1 MATLKELADFLQGT
15 VVGNPKLNIQG
26 VSTIKDG
33 KPGTI
38 TFIVHQKY
46 FKYVESTQ
54 ASAVI
59 ASDLEILNGLD
70 GIIVDNPQLAMVKI
84 LDYFSPQ
91 YPSQKGIHKTA
102 IIDSDTV
109 LGKGVSIGP
118 YTIIDRGVIIGDNTV
133 IGANNVIDVDTVIGC
148 DSKIENNIHLHS
160 RTIIGDRC
168 LIHSGVVIGCDGFG
182 FFTQNDINY
191 KISQNGNVSI
201 GNDVELGA
209 NCTID
214 RGTIGETTIGDMC
227 KFDNSVQIAHNVS
240 IGKGCLLTA
249 HVTIA
254 GSTKVGKF
262 CSFGGQAGA
271 IDHISIGD
279 RAILACYTVAMKD
292 LPGGK
297 IYAGAP
303 AREIKEKNRRDA
315 VHIEVKRLKDKMKK
329 LEKDFLI
336 PENK

>member
-1 MATLKELADFLQGT
+1 MPTLKELADFLQGT
-15 VVGNPKLNIQG
+15 VVGNPKLNIRG

-38 TFIVHQKY
+38 TFIVNQKY
-46 FKYVESTQ
+46 FKYIESTQ

-59 ASDLEILNGLD
+59 ASDSEILNDLD
-70 GIIVDNPQLAMVKI
+70 GIIVDNPKLAMVKI

-91 YPSQKGIHKTA
+91 YSSQKGIHKTA
-102 IIDSDTV
+102 IIDADAV

-118 YTIIDRGVIIGDNTV
+118 YSIIDHGVVIGDNRV
-133 IGANNVIDVDTVIGC
+133 IGANNVINADTVIGC
-148 DSKIENNIHLHS
+148 DSEIENSIHLHH

-168 LIHSGVVIGCDGFG
+168 LIHSGTVIGCDGFG

-191 KISQNGNVSI
+191 KVPQNGNVTI

-227 KFDNSVQIAHNVS
+227 KFDNNVQIAHNVS

-254 GSTKVGKF
+254 GSTKVGEF

-292 LPGGK
+292 LTGGK

-315 VHIEVKRLKDKMKK
+315 VHIEVKRLKNKMKE
-329 LEKDFLI
+329 LEKYFLV
-336 PENK
+336 PE

>member
-59 ASDLEILNGLD
+59 VSDLEILNGLD
-70 GIIVDNPQLAMVKI
+70 GIIVDNPQLAKVKE

-91 YPSQKGIHKTA
+91 YRSQKGIHKTA
-102 IIDSDTV
+102 IIDSDAI

-118 YTIIDRGVIIGDNTV
+118 YTIIDGGVIIGDNTV
-133 IGANNVIDVDTVIGC
+133 IGANNVINANTVIGC
-148 DSKIENNIHLHS
+148 DSKIENNIHLHHGS
-160 RTIIGDRC
+160 IIGDRC
-168 LIHSGVVIGCDGFG
+168 LIQSGTVIGCDGFG
-182 FFTQNDINY
+182 FFTENDFNH
-191 KISQNGNVSI
+191 KISQNGNVTI

-214 RGTIGETTIGDMC
+214 RGTIGETIIGDMC

-240 IGKGCLLTA
+240 IGRGCLLTA

-254 GSTKVGKF
+254 GTTTVGEF

-297 IYAGAP
+297 IYSGAP
-303 AREIKEKNRRDA
+303 AREIKDKNRRDA
-315 VHIEVKRLKDKMKK
+315 VHIEVKRLKDKMIQ
-329 LEKDFLI
+329 LEKSLLVS
-336 PENK
+336 E

>member
-1 MATLKELADFLQGT
+1 
-15 VVGNPKLNIQG
+15 
-26 VSTIKDG
+26 
-33 KPGTI
+33 
-38 TFIVHQKY
+38 
-46 FKYVESTQ
+46 
-54 ASAVI
+54 
-59 ASDLEILNGLD
+59 
-70 GIIVDNPQLAMVKI
+70 
-84 LDYFSPQ
+84 
-91 YPSQKGIHKTA
+91 
-102 IIDSDTV
+102 

-133 IGANNVIDVDTVIGC
+133 IGANNVINANTVIGC
-148 DSKIENNIHLHS
+148 DSKIENNIHLHHGS
-160 RTIIGDRC
+160 IIGDRC
-168 LIHSGVVIGCDGFG
+168 LIQSGTVIGCDGFG
-182 FFTQNDINY
+182 FFTENDYNH
-191 KISQNGNVSI
+191 KISQNGNVTI

-254 GSTKVGKF
+254 GSTRVGEF

-297 IYAGAP
+297 IYSGAP
-303 AREIKEKNRRDA
+303 AREIKDKNRRDA
-315 VHIEVKRLKDKMKK
+315 VHIEVKRLQDKMKQ
-329 LEKDFLI
+329 LEKTLLV
-336 PENK
+336 P

>member
-1 MATLKELADFLQGT
+1 MLTLKELAVFLEGT
-15 VVGNPKLNIQG
+15 VVGDPKLNIEG
-26 VSTIKDG
+26 VSTIKNG

-54 ASAVI
+54 ASAI
-59 ASDLEILNGLD
+59 ITSDSEILNDLN
-70 GIIVDNPQLAMVKI
+70 GIIVDNPNLAMVKV

-91 YPSQKGIHKTA
+91 YRSQKGIHKTA
-102 IIDSDTV
+102 IIDSDAV

-118 YTIIDRGVIIGDNTV
+118 YTIIDGGVIIGDNTV
-133 IGANNVIDVDTVIGC
+133 IGANNVINANTVIGC
-148 DSKIENNIHLHS
+148 DSKIENNIHLHHGS
-160 RTIIGDRC
+160 IIGDRC
-168 LIHSGVVIGCDGFG
+168 LIQSGTVIGCDGFG
-182 FFTQNDINY
+182 FFTENDFNH
-191 KISQNGNVSI
+191 KISQNGNVTI

-254 GSTKVGKF
+254 GSTRVGEF

-297 IYAGAP
+297 IYSGAP
-303 AREIKEKNRRDA
+303 AREIKDKNRRDA
-315 VHIEVKRLKDKMKK
+315 VHIEVKRLQDKMKQ
-329 LEKDFLI
+329 LEKTLLV
-336 PENK
+336 P

>member
-1 MATLKELADFLQGT
+1 MPTLKELAYFLQGT

-26 VSTIKDG
+26 VSTIEDG

-70 GIIVDNPQLAMVKI
+70 GIIVDNPQLAMIKI

-91 YPSQKGIHKTA
+91 SPLQKGIHKTA
-102 IIDSDTV
+102 IIDPDTV

-133 IGANNVIDVDTVIGC
+133 IGANSVIDIDTVIGC

-168 LIHSGVVIGCDGFG
+168 LIHSGAVIGCDGFG

-254 GSTKVGKF
+254 GSTKVGEF

-329 LEKDFLI
+329 LEKSFLI

>member
-1 MATLKELADFLQGT
+1 MLTLKELAVFLEGT
-15 VVGNPKLNIQG
+15 VVGDPKLNIEG
-26 VSTIKDG
+26 VSTIKNG

-54 ASAVI
+54 ASAI
-59 ASDLEILNGLD
+59 ITSDSEILNDLN
-70 GIIVDNPQLAMVKI
+70 GIIVDNPNLAMVKV

-102 IIDSDTV
+102 IIDPNAV

-133 IGANNVIDVDTVIGC
+133 IGANNVINANTVIGC
-148 DSKIENNIHLHS
+148 DSKIENNIHLHHGS
-160 RTIIGDRC
+160 IIGDRC
-168 LIHSGVVIGCDGFG
+168 LIQSGTVIGCDGFG
-182 FFTQNDINY
+182 FFTENDYNH
-191 KISQNGNVSI
+191 KISQNGNVTI

-240 IGKGCLLTA
+240 IGKGSLLTA

-254 GSTKVGKF
+254 GSTRVGEF

-297 IYAGAP
+297 IYSGAP
-303 AREIKEKNRRDA
+303 AREIKDKNRRDA
-315 VHIEVKRLKDKMKK
+315 VHIEVKRLQDKMKQ
-329 LEKDFLI
+329 LEKTLLV
-336 PENK
+336 P

>member
-1 MATLKELADFLQGT
+1 LLTLKELAVFLEGT
-15 VVGNPKLNIQG
+15 VVGDPKLNIEG
-26 VSTIKDG
+26 VSTIKNG

-54 ASAVI
+54 ASAI
-59 ASDLEILNGLD
+59 ITSDSEILNDLN
-70 GIIVDNPQLAMVKI
+70 GIIVDNPKLAMVKV

-102 IIDSDTV
+102 IIDSDAV

-118 YTIIDRGVIIGDNTV
+118 YTIIDGGVIIGDNTV
-133 IGANNVIDVDTVIGC
+133 IGANNVINANTVIGC
-148 DSKIENNIHLHS
+148 DSKIENNIHLHHGS
-160 RTIIGDRC
+160 IIGDRC
-168 LIHSGVVIGCDGFG
+168 LIQSGTVIGCDGFG
-182 FFTQNDINY
+182 FFTENDFNH
-191 KISQNGNVSI
+191 KISQNGNVTI

-254 GSTKVGKF
+254 GSTRVGEF

-297 IYAGAP
+297 IYSGAP
-303 AREIKEKNRRDA
+303 AREIKDKNRRDA
-315 VHIEVKRLKDKMKK
+315 VHIEVKRLQNKMKQ
-329 LEKDFLI
+329 LEKTLLV
-336 PENK
+336 P

>member
-59 ASDLEILNGLD
+59 VSDLEMLNGLD
-70 GIIVDNPQLAMVKI
+70 GIIVDNPKLAMVKI

-102 IIDSDTV
+102 IIDPDAV

-118 YTIIDRGVIIGDNTV
+118 YTIIDGGVIIGDNTV
-133 IGANNVIDVDTVIGC
+133 IGANNVINANTVIGC
-148 DSKIENNIHLHS
+148 DSKIENNIHLHHGS
-160 RTIIGDRC
+160 IIGDRC
-168 LIHSGVVIGCDGFG
+168 LIQSGTVIGCDGFG
-182 FFTQNDINY
+182 FFTENDFNH
-191 KISQNGNVSI
+191 KISQNGNVTI

-254 GSTKVGKF
+254 GSTRVGEF

-303 AREIKEKNRRDA
+303 AREIKDKNRRDA
-315 VHIEVKRLKDKMKK
+315 VHLEVKRLKDKMLQ
-329 LEKDFLI
+329 LEKSLLV
-336 PENK
+336 PE

>member
-1 MATLKELADFLQGT
+1 MPTLKELADFLQGT
-15 VVGNPKLNIQG
+15 VVGNPKLNIRG

-38 TFIVHQKY
+38 TFIVNQKY
-46 FKYVESTQ
+46 FKYIESTQ

-59 ASDLEILNGLD
+59 ASDSEILNDLD
-70 GIIVDNPQLAMVKI
+70 GIIVDNPKLAMVKI

-91 YPSQKGIHKTA
+91 YSSQKGIHKTA
-102 IIDSDTV
+102 IIDADAV

-118 YTIIDRGVIIGDNTV
+118 YSIIDRGVVIGDNTV
-133 IGANNVIDVDTVIGC
+133 IGANNVINADTVIGC
-148 DSKIENNIHLHS
+148 DSEIENSIHLHH

-168 LIHSGVVIGCDGFG
+168 LIHSGTVIGCDGFG

-191 KISQNGNVSI
+191 KVPQNGNVTI

-227 KFDNSVQIAHNVS
+227 KFDNNVQIAHNVS

-254 GSTKVGKF
+254 GSTKVGEF

-292 LPGGK
+292 LTGGK

-315 VHIEVKRLKDKMKK
+315 VHIEVKRLKNKMKE
-329 LEKDFLI
+329 LEKYFLVS
-336 PENK
+336 E

>member
-1 MATLKELADFLQGT
+1 MLTLKELAVFLEGT
-15 VVGNPKLNIQG
+15 VVGDPKLNIEG
-26 VSTIKDG
+26 VSTIKNG

-54 ASAVI
+54 ASAI
-59 ASDLEILNGLD
+59 ITSDSEILNDLN
-70 GIIVDNPQLAMVKI
+70 GIIVDNPNLAMVKV

-91 YPSQKGIHKTA
+91 YRSQKGIHKTA
-102 IIDSDTV
+102 IIDSDAV

-118 YTIIDRGVIIGDNTV
+118 YTIIDGGVIIGDNTV
-133 IGANNVIDVDTVIGC
+133 IGANNVINANTVIGC
-148 DSKIENNIHLHS
+148 DSKIENNIHLHHGS
-160 RTIIGDRC
+160 IIGDRC
-168 LIHSGVVIGCDGFG
+168 LIQSGTVIGCDGFG
-182 FFTQNDINY
+182 FFTENDFNH
-191 KISQNGNVSI
+191 KISQNGNVTI

-254 GSTKVGKF
+254 GSTRVGEF

-297 IYAGAP
+297 IYSGAP
-303 AREIKEKNRRDA
+303 AREIKDKNRRDA
-315 VHIEVKRLKDKMKK
+315 VHIEVKRLQDKMKQ
-329 LEKDFLI
+329 LEKSLLV
-336 PENK
+336 P

>member
-1 MATLKELADFLQGT
+1 LLTLKELAVFLEGT
-15 VVGNPKLNIQG
+15 VVGDPKLNIEG
-26 VSTIKDG
+26 VSTIKNG

-54 ASAVI
+54 ASAI
-59 ASDLEILNGLD
+59 ITSDSEILNDLN
-70 GIIVDNPQLAMVKI
+70 GIIVDNPNLAMVKV

-91 YPSQKGIHKTA
+91 YRSQKGIHKTA
-102 IIDSDTV
+102 IIDSDAI

-118 YTIIDRGVIIGDNTV
+118 YTIIDGGVIIGDNTV
-133 IGANNVIDVDTVIGC
+133 IGANNVINANTVIGC
-148 DSKIENNIHLHS
+148 DSKIENNIHLHHGS
-160 RTIIGDRC
+160 IIGDRC
-168 LIHSGVVIGCDGFG
+168 LIQSGTVIGCDGFG
-182 FFTQNDINY
+182 FFTENDFNH
-191 KISQNGNVSI
+191 KISQNGNVTI

-254 GSTKVGKF
+254 GSTRVGEF

-297 IYAGAP
+297 IYSGAP
-303 AREIKEKNRRDA
+303 AREIKDKNRRDA
-315 VHIEVKRLKDKMKK
+315 VHIEVKRLQNKMKQ
-329 LEKDFLI
+329 LEKTLLV
-336 PENK
+336 P

>member
-1 MATLKELADFLQGT
+1 MVTLKELADFLQGI

-70 GIIVDNPQLAMVKI
+70 GIIVDNPQLAMIKI

-91 YPSQKGIHKTA
+91 SPLQKGIHKTA
-102 IIDSDTV
+102 IIDPDTV

-133 IGANNVIDVDTVIGC
+133 IGANSVIDIDTVIGC

-168 LIHSGVVIGCDGFG
+168 LIHSGAVIGCDGFG

-191 KISQNGNVSI
+191 KIPQNGNVSI

-254 GSTKVGKF
+254 GSTKVGEF

-329 LEKDFLI
+329 LEKSFLI

>member
-1 MATLKELADFLQGT
+1 MLTLKELAVFLEGT
-15 VVGNPKLNIQG
+15 VVGDPKLNIEG
-26 VSTIKDG
+26 VSTIKNG

-54 ASAVI
+54 ASAI
-59 ASDLEILNGLD
+59 ITSDSEILNDLN
-70 GIIVDNPQLAMVKI
+70 GIIVDNPKLAMVKV

-102 IIDSDTV
+102 IIDPDAV
-109 LGKGVSIGP
+109 LGKGVTIGP
-118 YTIIDRGVIIGDNTV
+118 YTIIDGGVIIGDNTV
-133 IGANNVIDVDTVIGC
+133 IGANNVINANTVIGC
-148 DSKIENNIHLHS
+148 DSKIENNIHLHHGS
-160 RTIIGDRC
+160 IIGDRC
-168 LIHSGVVIGCDGFG
+168 LIQSGTVIGCDGFG
-182 FFTQNDINY
+182 FFTENDFNH
-191 KISQNGNVSI
+191 KISQNGNVTI

-254 GSTKVGKF
+254 GSTRVGEF

-279 RAILACYTVAMKD
+279 HAILACYTVAMKD

-297 IYAGAP
+297 IYSGAP
-303 AREIKEKNRRDA
+303 AREIKDKNRRDA
-315 VHIEVKRLKDKMKK
+315 VHIEVKRLQDKMKQ
-329 LEKDFLI
+329 LEKSLLV
-336 PENK
+336 PE

>member
-1 MATLKELADFLQGT
+1 MPTLKELADFLQGT
-15 VVGNPKLNIQG
+15 VVGNPKLNIRG

-38 TFIVHQKY
+38 TFIVNQKY
-46 FKYVESTQ
+46 FKYIESTQ

-59 ASDLEILNGLD
+59 ASDSEILNGLD
-70 GIIVDNPQLAMVKI
+70 GIIVNNPKLAMVKI

-91 YPSQKGIHKTA
+91 YSSQKGIHKTA
-102 IIDSDTV
+102 IIDADAV

-118 YTIIDRGVIIGDNTV
+118 YSIIDRGVVIGDNTV
-133 IGANNVIDVDTVIGC
+133 IGANNVINADTVIGC
-148 DSKIENNIHLHS
+148 DSEIENSIHLHH

-168 LIHSGVVIGCDGFG
+168 LIHSGTVIGCDGFG

-191 KISQNGNVSI
+191 KVPQNGNVTI

-227 KFDNSVQIAHNVS
+227 KFDNNVQIAHNVS

-254 GSTKVGKF
+254 GSTKVGEF

-292 LPGGK
+292 LTGGK

-315 VHIEVKRLKDKMKK
+315 VHIEVKRLKNKMKE
-329 LEKDFLI
+329 LEKYFLV
-336 PENK
+336 PE

>member
-1 MATLKELADFLQGT
+1 MLTLKELAVFLEGT
-15 VVGNPKLNIQG
+15 VVGDPKLNIEG
-26 VSTIKDG
+26 VSTIIDG
-33 KPGTI
+33 NPGTI
-38 TFIVHQKY
+38 TFIVHKKY

-54 ASAVI
+54 ASAI
-59 ASDLEILNGLD
+59 ITSDSEILNDLN
-70 GIIVDNPQLAMVKI
+70 GIIVDNPKLAMVKV

-102 IIDSDTV
+102 IIDSDAV

-118 YTIIDRGVIIGDNTV
+118 YTIIDGGVIIGDNTV
-133 IGANNVIDVDTVIGC
+133 IGANNVINANTVIGC
-148 DSKIENNIHLHS
+148 DSKIENNIHLHHGS
-160 RTIIGDRC
+160 IIGDRC
-168 LIHSGVVIGCDGFG
+168 LIQSGTVIGCDGFG
-182 FFTQNDINY
+182 FFTENDFNH
-191 KISQNGNVSI
+191 KISQNGNVTI

-254 GSTKVGKF
+254 GSTRVGEF

-297 IYAGAP
+297 IYSGAP
-303 AREIKEKNRRDA
+303 AREIKDKNRRDA
-315 VHIEVKRLKDKMKK
+315 VHIEVKRLQDKMKQ
-329 LEKDFLI
+329 LEKSLLVS
-336 PENK
+336 

>member
-1 MATLKELADFLQGT
+1 MPTLKELADFLQGT
-15 VVGNPKLNIQG
+15 VVGNPKLNIRG

-38 TFIVHQKY
+38 TFIVNQKY
-46 FKYVESTQ
+46 FKYIESTQ

-59 ASDLEILNGLD
+59 ASDSEILNDLD
-70 GIIVDNPQLAMVKI
+70 GIIVDNPKLAMVKI

-91 YPSQKGIHKTA
+91 YSSQKGIHKTA
-102 IIDSDTV
+102 IIDADAV

-118 YTIIDRGVIIGDNTV
+118 YSIIDRGVVIGDNTV
-133 IGANNVIDVDTVIGC
+133 IGANNVINADTVIGC
-148 DSKIENNIHLHS
+148 DSEIENSIHLHH

-168 LIHSGVVIGCDGFG
+168 LIHSGTVIGCDGFG

-191 KISQNGNVSI
+191 KVPQNGNVTI

-227 KFDNSVQIAHNVS
+227 KFDNNVQIAHNVS

-254 GSTKVGKF
+254 GSTKVGEL

-292 LPGGK
+292 LTGGK

-315 VHIEVKRLKDKMKK
+315 VHIEVKRLKNKMKE
-329 LEKDFLI
+329 LEKHFLV
-336 PENK
+336 PE

>member
-1 MATLKELADFLQGT
+1 MLTLKELAVFLEGT
-15 VVGNPKLNIQG
+15 VVGDPKLNIEG
-26 VSTIKDG
+26 VSTIKNG

-54 ASAVI
+54 ASAI
-59 ASDLEILNGLD
+59 ITSDSEILNDLN
-70 GIIVDNPQLAMVKI
+70 GIIVDNPNLAMVKV

-91 YPSQKGIHKTA
+91 YRSQKGIHKTA
-102 IIDSDTV
+102 IIDSDAI

-118 YTIIDRGVIIGDNTV
+118 YTIIDGGVIIGDNTV
-133 IGANNVIDVDTVIGC
+133 IGANNVINANTVIGC
-148 DSKIENNIHLHS
+148 DSKIENNIHLHHGS
-160 RTIIGDRC
+160 IIGDRC
-168 LIHSGVVIGCDGFG
+168 LIQSGTVIGCDGFG
-182 FFTQNDINY
+182 FFTENDFNH
-191 KISQNGNVSI
+191 KISQNGNVTI

-254 GSTKVGKF
+254 GSTRVGEF

-297 IYAGAP
+297 IYSGAP
-303 AREIKEKNRRDA
+303 AREIKDKNRRDA
-315 VHIEVKRLKDKMKK
+315 VHIEVKRLQDKMKQ
-329 LEKDFLI
+329 LEKSLLV
-336 PENK
+336 PE

>member
-1 MATLKELADFLQGT
+1 
-15 VVGNPKLNIQG
+15 
-26 VSTIKDG
+26 
-33 KPGTI
+33 
-38 TFIVHQKY
+38 
-46 FKYVESTQ
+46 
-54 ASAVI
+54 
-59 ASDLEILNGLD
+59 
-70 GIIVDNPQLAMVKI
+70 MVKV

-102 IIDSDTV
+102 IIDSDAV

-118 YTIIDRGVIIGDNTV
+118 YTIIDGGVIIGDNTV
-133 IGANNVIDVDTVIGC
+133 IGANNVINANTVIGC
-148 DSKIENNIHLHS
+148 DSKIENNIHLHHGS
-160 RTIIGDRC
+160 IIGDRC
-168 LIHSGVVIGCDGFG
+168 LIQSGTVIGCDGFG
-182 FFTQNDINY
+182 FFTENDFNH
-191 KISQNGNVSI
+191 KISQNGNVTI

-254 GSTKVGKF
+254 GSTKVGEF

-297 IYAGAP
+297 IYSGAP
-303 AREIKEKNRRDA
+303 AREIKDKNRRDA
-315 VHIEVKRLKDKMKK
+315 VHLEVKRLQDKMKQ
-329 LEKDFLI
+329 LEKTLLV
-336 PENK
+336 P

>member
-1 MATLKELADFLQGT
+1 MLTLKELAVFLEGT
-15 VVGNPKLNIQG
+15 VVGDPKLNIEG
-26 VSTIKDG
+26 VSTIKNG

-54 ASAVI
+54 ASAI
-59 ASDLEILNGLD
+59 ITSDSEILNDLN
-70 GIIVDNPQLAMVKI
+70 GIIVDNPNLAMVKV

-102 IIDSDTV
+102 IIDPNAV

-133 IGANNVIDVDTVIGC
+133 IGANNVINANTVIGC
-148 DSKIENNIHLHS
+148 DSKIENNIHLHHGS
-160 RTIIGDRC
+160 IIGDRC
-168 LIHSGVVIGCDGFG
+168 LIQSGTVIGCDGFG
-182 FFTQNDINY
+182 FFTENDYNH
-191 KISQNGNVSI
+191 KISQNGNVTI

-254 GSTKVGKF
+254 GSTRVGEF

-297 IYAGAP
+297 IYSGAP
-303 AREIKEKNRRDA
+303 AREIKDKNRRDA
-315 VHIEVKRLKDKMKK
+315 VHIEVKRLQDKMKQ
-329 LEKDFLI
+329 LEKTLLV
-336 PENK
+336 P

>member
-1 MATLKELADFLQGT
+1 MLTLKELAVFLEGT
-15 VVGNPKLNIQG
+15 VVGDPKLNIEG
-26 VSTIKDG
+26 VSTIKNG

-54 ASAVI
+54 ASAI
-59 ASDLEILNGLD
+59 ITSDSEILNDLN
-70 GIIVDNPQLAMVKI
+70 GIIVDNPKLAMVKV

-102 IIDSDTV
+102 IIDPNAV

-133 IGANNVIDVDTVIGC
+133 IGANNVINANTVIGC
-148 DSKIENNIHLHS
+148 DSKIENNIHLHHGS
-160 RTIIGDRC
+160 IIGDRC
-168 LIHSGVVIGCDGFG
+168 LIQSGTVIGCDGFG
-182 FFTQNDINY
+182 FFTENDYNH
-191 KISQNGNVSI
+191 KISQNGNVTI

-240 IGKGCLLTA
+240 IGKGSLLTA

-254 GSTKVGKF
+254 GSTRVGEF

-297 IYAGAP
+297 IYSGAP
-303 AREIKEKNRRDA
+303 AREIKDKNRRDA
-315 VHIEVKRLKDKMKK
+315 VHLEVKRLQDKMKQ
-329 LEKDFLI
+329 LEKTLLV
-336 PENK
+336 P

>member
-1 MATLKELADFLQGT
+1 LLTLKELAVFLEGT
-15 VVGNPKLNIQG
+15 VVGDPKLNIEG
-26 VSTIKDG
+26 VSTIKNG

-54 ASAVI
+54 ASAI
-59 ASDLEILNGLD
+59 ITSDSEILNDLN
-70 GIIVDNPQLAMVKI
+70 GIIVDNPNLAMVKV

-91 YPSQKGIHKTA
+91 YRSQKGIHKTA
-102 IIDSDTV
+102 IIDSDAI

-118 YTIIDRGVIIGDNTV
+118 YTIIDGGVIIGDNTV
-133 IGANNVIDVDTVIGC
+133 IGANNVINANTVIGC
-148 DSKIENNIHLHS
+148 DSKIENNIHLHHGS
-160 RTIIGDRC
+160 IIGDRC
-168 LIHSGVVIGCDGFG
+168 LIQSGTVIGCDGFG
-182 FFTQNDINY
+182 FFTENDFNH
-191 KISQNGNVSI
+191 KISQNGNVTI

-254 GSTKVGKF
+254 GSTRVGEF

-297 IYAGAP
+297 IYSGAP
-303 AREIKEKNRRDA
+303 AREIKDKNRRDA
-315 VHIEVKRLKDKMKK
+315 VHIEVKRLQDKMKQ
-329 LEKDFLI
+329 LEKSLLV
-336 PENK
+336 P

>member
-1 MATLKELADFLQGT
+1 
-15 VVGNPKLNIQG
+15 
-26 VSTIKDG
+26 
-33 KPGTI
+33 
-38 TFIVHQKY
+38 
-46 FKYVESTQ
+46 
-54 ASAVI
+54 
-59 ASDLEILNGLD
+59 
-70 GIIVDNPQLAMVKI
+70 MVKI

-102 IIDSDTV
+102 IIDPDAV

-133 IGANNVIDVDTVIGC
+133 IGANNVINANTVIGC
-148 DSKIENNIHLHS
+148 DSKIENNIHLHHGS
-160 RTIIGDRC
+160 IIGDRC
-168 LIHSGVVIGCDGFG
+168 LIQSGTVIGCDGFG
-182 FFTQNDINY
+182 FFTENDFNH
-191 KISQNGNVSI
+191 KISQNGNVTI

-240 IGKGCLLTA
+240 IGRGCLLTA

-254 GSTKVGKF
+254 GSTKVGEF

-303 AREIKEKNRRDA
+303 AREIKDKNRRDA
-315 VHIEVKRLKDKMKK
+315 VHIEVKRLKDKMIQ
-329 LEKDFLI
+329 LEKSLLV
-336 PENK
+336 PE

>member
-1 MATLKELADFLQGT
+1 M
-15 VVGNPKLNIQG
+15 
-26 VSTIKDG
+26 
-33 KPGTI
+33 
-38 TFIVHQKY
+38 
-46 FKYVESTQ
+46 
-54 ASAVI
+54 
-59 ASDLEILNGLD
+59 
-70 GIIVDNPQLAMVKI
+70 
-84 LDYFSPQ
+84 DYFSPQ

-102 IIDSDTV
+102 IIDPNSV

-133 IGANNVIDVDTVIGC
+133 IGANNVINANTVIGC
-148 DSKIENNIHLHS
+148 DSKIENNIHLHHGS
-160 RTIIGDRC
+160 IIGDRC
-168 LIHSGVVIGCDGFG
+168 LIQSGTVIGCDGFG
-182 FFTQNDINY
+182 FFTENDFNH
-191 KISQNGNVSI
+191 KISQNGNVTI

-254 GSTKVGKF
+254 GSTRVGEF

-279 RAILACYTVAMKD
+279 RVILACYTVAMKD

-297 IYAGAP
+297 IYSGAP
-303 AREIKEKNRRDA
+303 AREIKDKNRRDA
-315 VHIEVKRLKDKMKK
+315 VHIEVKRLQDKMKQ
-329 LEKDFLI
+329 LEKTLLV
-336 PENK
+336 P

>member
-1 MATLKELADFLQGT
+1 MLTLKELAVFLEGT
-15 VVGNPKLNIQG
+15 VVGDPKLNIEG
-26 VSTIKDG
+26 VSTIKNG

-54 ASAVI
+54 ASAI
-59 ASDLEILNGLD
+59 ITSDSEILNDLN
-70 GIIVDNPQLAMVKI
+70 GIIVDNPKLAMVKV

-102 IIDSDTV
+102 IIDPNAV

-133 IGANNVIDVDTVIGC
+133 IGANNVINANTVIGC
-148 DSKIENNIHLHS
+148 DSKIENNIHLHHGS
-160 RTIIGDRC
+160 IIGDRC
-168 LIHSGVVIGCDGFG
+168 LIQSGTVIGCDGFG
-182 FFTQNDINY
+182 FFTENDYNH
-191 KISQNGNVSI
+191 KISQNGNVTI

-240 IGKGCLLTA
+240 IGKGSLLTA

-254 GSTKVGKF
+254 GSTRVGEF

-297 IYAGAP
+297 IYSGAP
-303 AREIKEKNRRDA
+303 AREIKDKNRRDA
-315 VHIEVKRLKDKMKK
+315 VHIEVKRLQDKMKQ
-329 LEKDFLI
+329 LEKTLLV
-336 PENK
+336 P

>member
-1 MATLKELADFLQGT
+1 LLTLKELAVFLEGT
-15 VVGNPKLNIQG
+15 VVGDPKLNIEG
-26 VSTIKDG
+26 VSTIKNG

-54 ASAVI
+54 ASAI
-59 ASDLEILNGLD
+59 ITSDSEILNDLN
-70 GIIVDNPQLAMVKI
+70 GIIVDNPKLAMVKV

-91 YPSQKGIHKTA
+91 YRSQKGIHKTA
-102 IIDSDTV
+102 IIDSDAI

-133 IGANNVIDVDTVIGC
+133 IGANNVINANTVIGC
-148 DSKIENNIHLHS
+148 DSKIENNIHLHHGS
-160 RTIIGDRC
+160 IIGDRC
-168 LIHSGVVIGCDGFG
+168 LIQSGTVIGCDGFG
-182 FFTQNDINY
+182 FFTENDYNH
-191 KISQNGNVSI
+191 KISQNGNVTI

-240 IGKGCLLTA
+240 IGKGSLLTA

-254 GSTKVGKF
+254 GSTRVGEF

-297 IYAGAP
+297 IYSGAP
-303 AREIKEKNRRDA
+303 AREIKDKNRRDA
-315 VHIEVKRLKDKMKK
+315 VHIEVKRLQDKMKQ
-329 LEKDFLI
+329 LEKTLLV
-336 PENK
+336 P

>member
-1 MATLKELADFLQGT
+1 MLTLKELAVFLEGT
-15 VVGNPKLNIQG
+15 VVGDPKLNIEG
-26 VSTIKDG
+26 VSTIKNG

-38 TFIVHQKY
+38 TFIVHKKY

-54 ASAVI
+54 ASAI
-59 ASDLEILNGLD
+59 ITSDSEILNDLN
-70 GIIVDNPQLAMVKI
+70 GIIVDNPKLAMVKV

-102 IIDSDTV
+102 IIDSDAI

-133 IGANNVIDVDTVIGC
+133 IGANNVINANTVIGC
-148 DSKIENNIHLHS
+148 DSKIENNIHLHHGS
-160 RTIIGDRC
+160 IIGDRC
-168 LIHSGVVIGCDGFG
+168 LIQSGTVIGCDGFG
-182 FFTQNDINY
+182 FFTENDYNH
-191 KISQNGNVSI
+191 KISQNGNVTI

-254 GSTKVGKF
+254 GSTRVGEF

-297 IYAGAP
+297 IYSGAP
-303 AREIKEKNRRDA
+303 AREIKDKNRRDA
-315 VHIEVKRLKDKMKK
+315 VHIEVKRLQDKMKQ
-329 LEKDFLI
+329 LEKSLLV
-336 PENK
+336 PE

>member
-1 MATLKELADFLQGT
+1 MLTLKELAVFLEGT
-15 VVGNPKLNIQG
+15 VVGDPKLNIEG
-26 VSTIKDG
+26 VSTIKNG

-54 ASAVI
+54 ASAI
-59 ASDLEILNGLD
+59 ITSDSEILNDLN
-70 GIIVDNPQLAMVKI
+70 GIIVDNPKLAMVKV

-102 IIDSDTV
+102 IIDSDAI

-133 IGANNVIDVDTVIGC
+133 IGANNVINANTVIGC
-148 DSKIENNIHLHS
+148 DSKIENNIHLHHGS
-160 RTIIGDRC
+160 IIGDRC
-168 LIHSGVVIGCDGFG
+168 LIQSGTVIGCDGFG
-182 FFTQNDINY
+182 FFTENDYNH
-191 KISQNGNVSI
+191 KISQNGNVTI

-254 GSTKVGKF
+254 GSTRVGEF

-297 IYAGAP
+297 IYSGAP
-303 AREIKEKNRRDA
+303 AREIKDKNRRDA
-315 VHIEVKRLKDKMKK
+315 VHIEVKRLQNKMKQ
-329 LEKDFLI
+329 LEKSLLV
-336 PENK
+336 PK

>member
-1 MATLKELADFLQGT
+1 MPTLKELADFLQGT
-15 VVGNPKLNIQG
+15 VVGNPKLNIRG

-38 TFIVHQKY
+38 TFIVNQKY
-46 FKYVESTQ
+46 FKYIESTQ

-59 ASDLEILNGLD
+59 ASDSEILNDLD
-70 GIIVDNPQLAMVKI
+70 GIIVDNPKLAMVKI

-91 YPSQKGIHKTA
+91 YYSQKGIHKTA
-102 IIDSDTV
+102 IIDADAV

-118 YTIIDRGVIIGDNTV
+118 YSIIDRGVVIGDNTV
-133 IGANNVIDVDTVIGC
+133 IGANNVINADTVIGC
-148 DSKIENNIHLHS
+148 DSEIENSIHLHH

-168 LIHSGVVIGCDGFG
+168 LIHSGTVIGCDGFG

-191 KISQNGNVSI
+191 KVPQNGNVTI

-227 KFDNSVQIAHNVS
+227 KFDNNVQIAHNVS

-254 GSTKVGKF
+254 GSTKVGEF

-292 LPGGK
+292 LTGGK

-315 VHIEVKRLKDKMKK
+315 VHIEVKRLKNKMKE
-329 LEKDFLI
+329 LEKYFLV
-336 PENK
+336 PE

>member
-1 MATLKELADFLQGT
+1 LATLKELADFLQGI

-38 TFIVHQKY
+38 TFIIHQKY

-70 GIIVDNPQLAMVKI
+70 GIIVDNPQLAMIKI

-91 YPSQKGIHKTA
+91 SPLQKGIHKTA
-102 IIDSDTV
+102 IIDPDTV

-133 IGANNVIDVDTVIGC
+133 IGANSVIDIDTVIGC

-168 LIHSGVVIGCDGFG
+168 LIHSGAVIGCDGFG

-254 GSTKVGKF
+254 GSTKVGEF

-329 LEKDFLI
+329 LEKSFLI

>member
-1 MATLKELADFLQGT
+1 LLTLKELAVFLEGT
-15 VVGNPKLNIQG
+15 VVGDPKLNIEG
-26 VSTIKDG
+26 VSTIKNG

-54 ASAVI
+54 ASAI
-59 ASDLEILNGLD
+59 ITSDSEILNDLN
-70 GIIVDNPQLAMVKI
+70 GIIVDNPKLAMVKV

-102 IIDSDTV
+102 IIDSDAV

-118 YTIIDRGVIIGDNTV
+118 YTIIDGGVIIGDNTV
-133 IGANNVIDVDTVIGC
+133 IGANNVINANTVIGC
-148 DSKIENNIHLHS
+148 DSKIENNIHLHHGS
-160 RTIIGDRC
+160 IIGDRC
-168 LIHSGVVIGCDGFG
+168 LIQSGTVIGCDGFG
-182 FFTQNDINY
+182 FFTENDFNH
-191 KISQNGNVSI
+191 KISQNGNVTI

-254 GSTKVGKF
+254 GSTRVGEF

-297 IYAGAP
+297 IYSGAP
-303 AREIKEKNRRDA
+303 AREIKDKNRRDA
-315 VHIEVKRLKDKMKK
+315 VHIEVKRLQDKMKQ
-329 LEKDFLI
+329 LEKSLLVS
-336 PENK
+336 

>member
-1 MATLKELADFLQGT
+1 MLTLKELAVFLEGT
-15 VVGNPKLNIQG
+15 VVGDPKLNIEG
-26 VSTIKDG
+26 VSTIKNG

-54 ASAVI
+54 ASAI
-59 ASDLEILNGLD
+59 ITSDSEILNDLN
-70 GIIVDNPQLAMVKI
+70 GIIVDNPNLAMVKV

-91 YPSQKGIHKTA
+91 YSSQKGIHKTA
-102 IIDSDTV
+102 IIDSDAV

-118 YTIIDRGVIIGDNTV
+118 YTIIDGGVIIGDNTV
-133 IGANNVIDVDTVIGC
+133 IGANNVINANTVIGC
-148 DSKIENNIHLHS
+148 DSKIENNIHLHHGS
-160 RTIIGDRC
+160 IIGDRC
-168 LIHSGVVIGCDGFG
+168 LIQSGTVIGCDGFG
-182 FFTQNDINY
+182 FFTENDFNH
-191 KISQNGNVSI
+191 KISQNGNVAI

-254 GSTKVGKF
+254 GSTRVGEF

-279 RAILACYTVAMKD
+279 RTILACYTVAMKD

-303 AREIKEKNRRDA
+303 AREIKDKNRRDA
-315 VHIEVKRLKDKMKK
+315 VHIEVKRLQDKMKQ
-329 LEKDFLI
+329 LEKSLLV
-336 PENK
+336 PE

>member
-1 MATLKELADFLQGT
+1 MLTLKELAVFLEGT
-15 VVGNPKLNIQG
+15 VVGDPKLNIEG
-26 VSTIKDG
+26 VSTIKNG

-54 ASAVI
+54 ASAI
-59 ASDLEILNGLD
+59 ITSDSEILNDLN
-70 GIIVDNPQLAMVKI
+70 GIIVDNPKLAMVKV

-102 IIDSDTV
+102 IIDPNAV

-133 IGANNVIDVDTVIGC
+133 IGANNVINANTVIGC
-148 DSKIENNIHLHS
+148 DSKIENNIHLHHGS
-160 RTIIGDRC
+160 IIGDRC
-168 LIHSGVVIGCDGFG
+168 LIQSGTVIGCDGFG
-182 FFTQNDINY
+182 FFTENDYNH
-191 KISQNGNVSI
+191 KISQNGNVTI

-254 GSTKVGKF
+254 GSTRVGEF

-297 IYAGAP
+297 IYSGAP
-303 AREIKEKNRRDA
+303 AREIKDKNRRDA
-315 VHIEVKRLKDKMKK
+315 VHIEVKRLQDKMKQ
-329 LEKDFLI
+329 LEKTLLV
-336 PENK
+336 P

>member
-1 MATLKELADFLQGT
+1 MLTLKELAVFLEGT
-15 VVGNPKLNIQG
+15 VVGDPKLNIEG
-26 VSTIKDG
+26 VSTIIDG
-33 KPGTI
+33 NPGTI

-54 ASAVI
+54 ASAI
-59 ASDLEILNGLD
+59 ITSDSEILNDLN
-70 GIIVDNPQLAMVKI
+70 GIIVDNPKLAMVKV

-102 IIDSDTV
+102 IIDSDAI

-118 YTIIDRGVIIGDNTV
+118 YTIIDGGVIIGDNTV
-133 IGANNVIDVDTVIGC
+133 IGANNVINANTVIGC
-148 DSKIENNIHLHS
+148 DSKIENNIHLHHGS
-160 RTIIGDRC
+160 IIGDRC
-168 LIHSGVVIGCDGFG
+168 LIQSGTVIGCDGFG
-182 FFTQNDINY
+182 FFTENDFNH
-191 KISQNGNVSI
+191 KISQNGNVAI

-254 GSTKVGKF
+254 GSTRVGEF

-297 IYAGAP
+297 IYSGAP
-303 AREIKEKNRRDA
+303 AREIKDKNRRDA
-315 VHIEVKRLKDKMKK
+315 VHLEVKRLQDKMKQ
-329 LEKDFLI
+329 LEKSLLV
-336 PENK
+336 PE

>member
-1 MATLKELADFLQGT
+1 MLTLKELAVFLEGT
-15 VVGNPKLNIQG
+15 VVGDPKLNIEG
-26 VSTIKDG
+26 VSTIKNG

-54 ASAVI
+54 ASAI
-59 ASDLEILNGLD
+59 ITSDSEILNDLN
-70 GIIVDNPQLAMVKI
+70 GIIVDNPNLAMVKV

-102 IIDSDTV
+102 IIDPDAV

-133 IGANNVIDVDTVIGC
+133 IGANNVINANTVIGC
-148 DSKIENNIHLHS
+148 DSKIENNIHLHHGS
-160 RTIIGDRC
+160 IIGDRC
-168 LIHSGVVIGCDGFG
+168 LIQSGTVIGCDGFG
-182 FFTQNDINY
+182 FFTENDFNH
-191 KISQNGNVSI
+191 KISQNGNVAI

-254 GSTKVGKF
+254 GSTRVGEF

-297 IYAGAP
+297 IYSGAP
-303 AREIKEKNRRDA
+303 AREIKDKNRRDA
-315 VHIEVKRLKDKMKK
+315 VHIEVKRLQDKMKQ
-329 LEKDFLI
+329 LEKTLLV
-336 PENK
+336 P

>member
-1 MATLKELADFLQGT
+1 MATLKELSDFLQGT

-38 TFIVHQKY
+38 TFMVHQKY

-59 ASDLEILNGLD
+59 ASDSEILNGLD
-70 GIIVDNPQLAMVKI
+70 GIIVNNPKLAMVKI

-91 YPSQKGIHKTA
+91 YPLKKGIHKTA
-102 IIDSDTV
+102 IIDPDTV

-133 IGANNVIDVDTVIGC
+133 IGANNVINADTVIGC
-148 DSKIENNIHLHS
+148 DSEIENNIHLHH

-168 LIHSGVVIGCDGFG
+168 LIHSGTVIGCDGFG
-182 FFTQNDINY
+182 FFTENDINY
-191 KISQNGNVSI
+191 KISQNGNVTI

-297 IYAGAP
+297 TYAGAP
-303 AREIKEKNRRDA
+303 AREIKDKNRRDA
-315 VHIEVKRLKDKMKK
+315 VHIEVKRLKDKMIQ
-329 LEKDFLI
+329 LEKSLLV
-336 PENK
+336 PE

>member
-1 MATLKELADFLQGT
+1 MITLKELAVFLEGT
-15 VVGNPKLNIQG
+15 VVGDPKLNIEG
-26 VSTIKDG
+26 VSTIKNG

-54 ASAVI
+54 ASAI
-59 ASDLEILNGLD
+59 ITSDSEILNDLN
-70 GIIVDNPQLAMVKI
+70 GIIVDNPNLAMVKV

-91 YPSQKGIHKTA
+91 YRSQKGIHKTA
-102 IIDSDTV
+102 IIDSDAI

-118 YTIIDRGVIIGDNTV
+118 YTIIDGGVIIGDNTV
-133 IGANNVIDVDTVIGC
+133 IGANNVINANTVIGC
-148 DSKIENNIHLHS
+148 DSKIENNIHLHHGS
-160 RTIIGDRC
+160 IIGDRC
-168 LIHSGVVIGCDGFG
+168 LIQSGTVIGCDGFG
-182 FFTQNDINY
+182 FFTENDFNH
-191 KISQNGNVSI
+191 KISQNGNVTI

-254 GSTKVGKF
+254 GSTRVGEF

-297 IYAGAP
+297 IYSGAP
-303 AREIKEKNRRDA
+303 AREIKDKNRRDA
-315 VHIEVKRLKDKMKK
+315 VHIEVKRLQNKMKQ
-329 LEKDFLI
+329 LEKTLLV
-336 PENK
+336 P

>member
-1 MATLKELADFLQGT
+1 
-15 VVGNPKLNIQG
+15 
-26 VSTIKDG
+26 
-33 KPGTI
+33 
-38 TFIVHQKY
+38 
-46 FKYVESTQ
+46 
-54 ASAVI
+54 
-59 ASDLEILNGLD
+59 LD
-70 GIIVDNPQLAMVKI
+70 GIIVDNPKLAMVKI

-91 YPSQKGIHKTA
+91 YSSQKGIHKTA
-102 IIDSDTV
+102 IIDADAV

-118 YTIIDRGVIIGDNTV
+118 YSIIDRGVVIGDNTV
-133 IGANNVIDVDTVIGC
+133 IGANNVINADTVIGC
-148 DSKIENNIHLHS
+148 DSEIENSIHLHH

-168 LIHSGVVIGCDGFG
+168 LIHSGTVIGCDGFG

-191 KISQNGNVSI
+191 KVPQNGNVTI

-227 KFDNSVQIAHNVS
+227 KFDNNVQIAHNVS

-254 GSTKVGKF
+254 GSTKVGEF

-292 LPGGK
+292 LTGGK

-315 VHIEVKRLKDKMKK
+315 VHIEVKRLKNKMKE
-329 LEKDFLI
+329 LEKYFLV
-336 PENK
+336 PE

>member
-1 MATLKELADFLQGT
+1 MLTLKELAVFLEGT
-15 VVGNPKLNIQG
+15 VVGDPKLNIEG
-26 VSTIKDG
+26 VSTIKNG

-54 ASAVI
+54 ASAI
-59 ASDLEILNGLD
+59 ITSDSEILNDLN
-70 GIIVDNPQLAMVKI
+70 GIIVDNPNLAMVKV

-91 YPSQKGIHKTA
+91 YRSQKGNHKTA
-102 IIDSDTV
+102 IIDSDAV

-133 IGANNVIDVDTVIGC
+133 IGANNVINANTVIGC
-148 DSKIENNIHLHS
+148 DSKIENNIHLHHGS
-160 RTIIGDRC
+160 IIGDRC
-168 LIHSGVVIGCDGFG
+168 LIQSGTVIGCDGFG
-182 FFTQNDINY
+182 FFTENDFNH
-191 KISQNGNVSI
+191 KISQNGNVTI

-240 IGKGCLLTA
+240 IGRGCLLTA

-254 GSTKVGKF
+254 GSTKVGEF

-303 AREIKEKNRRDA
+303 AREIKDKNRRDA
-315 VHIEVKRLKDKMKK
+315 VHIEVKRLKDKMIQ
-329 LEKDFLI
+329 LEKSLLI
-336 PENK
+336 PE

>member
-1 MATLKELADFLQGT
+1 MATLKELSDFLQGT

-38 TFIVHQKY
+38 TFMVHQKY

-59 ASDLEILNGLD
+59 ASDSEILNGLD
-70 GIIVDNPQLAMVKI
+70 GIIVNNPKLAMVKI

-91 YPSQKGIHKTA
+91 DPLKKGIHTTA
-102 IIDSDTV
+102 IIDPDTV

-133 IGANNVIDVDTVIGC
+133 IGANNVINADTVIGC
-148 DSKIENNIHLHS
+148 DSEIENSIHLHH

-168 LIHSGVVIGCDGFG
+168 LIHSGTVIGCDGFG

-191 KISQNGNVSI
+191 KVPQNGNVTI

-227 KFDNSVQIAHNVS
+227 KFDNNVQIAHNVS

-254 GSTKVGKF
+254 GSTKVGEF

-292 LPGGK
+292 LTGGK

-315 VHIEVKRLKDKMKK
+315 VHIEVKRLKNKMKE
-329 LEKDFLI
+329 LEKYFLV
-336 PENK
+336 PE